1 MLSKKFREI
10 QITSPYKSVKDI
22 SCLRVKRVVDAYHK
36 ISVNNLKL
44 RVHKAALRKE
54 VELRIAPDEE
64 TEIAEIRIWY
74 KDTLTDVYQVKNF
87 NLQLVKF

>member
-1 MLSKKFREI
+1 MFSFREI
-10 QITSPYKSVKDI
+10 EITSPYKSVKDI
-22 SCLRVKRVVDAYHK
+22 SCLRVKRVLDAYHK

-44 RVHKAALRKE
+44 RVHKAFLRGE

>member
-1 MLSKKFREI
+1 MLFKKFREI
-10 QITSPYKSVKDI
+10 EITSPYKSAKNI
-22 SCLRVKRVVDAYHK
+22 FCLRVKRVLDAYHK

-44 RVHKAALRKE
+44 RMHKTALRGE
-54 VELRIAPDEE
+54 VELRIAPDEK

-74 KDTLTDVYQVKNF
+74 KDTLIDLYQVKNF